1 MGCGQKTPKTKD
13 DQNRI
18 YNRNCSAR
26 LSSEIELQSKLHPSR
41 IVDRGQ
47 DSPQIGIVNVPAS
60 RFKAR
65 PVEDVERFPAE
76 INSFVF
82 ADVERF
88 RQRIVF
94 AEVRERS
101 SLGILSGGIP

>member
-94 AEVRERS
+94 AEIRECAGFRIVPS
-101 SLGILSGGIP
+101 RVP